1 MGFSKVTNAKEVSIV
16 VTHPMHAGDR
26 YVFTFSKLL
35 PQAALDA
42 QGRFLGLPDT
52 ARAEEWRTALV
63 ATVAEMVI
71 REPEGFDDFPGAEQL
86 LRVAELN
93 AQLDAPAGS
102 RPKAFE
108 PDAARAEIEARER
121 ELADIRR
128 RPLAERMRVYFDDPE
143 QPELEAIIVQAWKE
157 YKAAAVPAAYVKS
170 PEDSD
175 APSGESSGVPATAP
189 SVV

>member
-1 MGFSKVTNAKEVSIV
+1 MGFSKAHNKKEISIV
-16 VTHPMHAGDR
+16 VTHPMHPGDR
-26 YVFTFSKLL
+26 YVFTFPKTL

-71 REPEGFDDFPGAEQL
+71 REPEGFDDFQRLTDEDRA
-86 LRVAELN
+86 
-93 AQLDAPAGS
+93 AGMVNQ
-102 RPKAFE
+102 
-108 PDAARAEIEARER
+108 
-121 ELADIRR
+121 
-128 RPLAERMRVYFDDPE
+128 RPLAERFVEYFNDAE

-170 PEDSD
+170 PEDSG
-175 APSGESSGVPATAP
+175 APGGESSGVPSTTP
-189 SVV
+189 PVV